1 MVHVVEVLSAQTG
14 QHPVHDVSGLYLS
27 RHERHE
33 SVGHDCH
40 QNDVHDVKAVQV
52 KLDEDAEHDVVDVPH
67 IRAVKTVVKEP
78 AVREL
83 QQEDQK
89 DASLISWAT

>member
-1 MVHVVEVLSAQTG
+1 M
-14 QHPVHDVSGLYLS
+14 
-27 RHERHE
+27 
-33 SVGHDCH
+33 
-40 QNDVHDVKAVQV
+40 HDVKAVQV